1 MVAGMG
7 DRQQAVKLA
16 SGTHGL
22 PREEVGRIQRRRLL
36 DAMAAV
42 VAEVGYEETS
52 VERVLVQ
59 AGVSRR
65 TFYELFTDREDCFV
79 AAYDAAMRDVFKLV
93 TDAYLDCETP
103 ERRVEAALE
112 AFLRFC
118 AENPAVAR
126 MCVVEVFAAG
136 PKARERRSEFMG
148 RFAALLEHA
157 LGDMRG
163 DKQLDRLAAQA
174 LIGGV
179 HEVIYGPID
188 RGDVAELPALAAE
201 IVSSQIAP
209 LVEV

>member
-1 MVAGMG
+1 MVACMS
-7 DRQQAVKLA
+7 RQQTVKVVSDAHDLR
-16 SGTHGL
+16 
-22 PREEVGRIQRRRLL
+22 REEVARGQRQRLL
-36 DAMAAV
+36 DAMAVV
-42 VAEVGYEETS
+42 VAEVGYEEAS

-79 AAYDAAMRDVFKLV
+79 AAYDEAMGNVFRLV
-93 TDAYLDCETP
+93 TDAYLDCSVP
-103 ERRVEAALE
+103 ERRIEAALE
-112 AFLRFC
+112 AFLRYC
-118 AENPAVAR
+118 ADNPAIAR

-136 PKARERRSEFMG
+136 TRAREHRTDFMG
-148 RFAALLEHA
+148 RFAALMEHA

-163 DKQLDRLAAQA
+163 DRQLDRLAAQA
-174 LIGGV
+174 LVGGV

-188 RGDVAELPALAAE
+188 AGDVAGLPELAAE